1 MNNGMIM
8 WVYIL
13 FYETYECIIL
23 DGDQRSS
30 QQAKLGT
37 VLRGLIR
44 IKSDIMSSRIHNF
57 IQIVNC

>member
-13 FYETYECIIL
+13 FYETYECIII

-37 VLRGLIR
+37 VL
-44 IKSDIMSSRIHNF
+44 
-57 IQIVNC
+57 